1 MTDHDRLITASAANA
16 WAALLWRADKS
27 GGQAVRWRF
36 SANARASSRERLSE
50 PQRTA
55 RFPKCFHGSARYG
68 KGVVNVVPR
77 YTPQWMAVLA
87 ALSPESNAF
96 VGGLPCRY
104 S

>member
-1 MTDHDRLITASAANA
+1 MTDLSPLVLPMRGRLCCGEPISP
-16 WAALLWRADKS
+16 
-27 GGQAVRWRF
+27 GQAVRWRF
-36 SANARASSRERLSE
+36 SANARASSRESLSE